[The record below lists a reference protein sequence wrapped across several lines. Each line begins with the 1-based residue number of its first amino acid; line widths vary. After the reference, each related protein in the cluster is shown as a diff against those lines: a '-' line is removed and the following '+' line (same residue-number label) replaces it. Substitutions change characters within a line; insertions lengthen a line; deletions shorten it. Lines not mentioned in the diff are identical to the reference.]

1 VVLLLLKDPMETLSV
16 VLRLLVPSSSSS
28 PRAVM
33 VPQQKVERA
42 YLAKVTM
49 ERESR
54 AKAYRVKVYLEKAS
68 LVKAS
73 LVKATMEYPAKAS
86 LAKAHLVKAYREK
99 ACLET
104 VYQVKVY
111 REKVTTAGRTAVVSS
126 SPFVDSRAVVAHQQK
141 VMRAYREKGR
151 MANRTKG
158 TMADQMAVVRLSL
171 MRNSADSLAVVVP
184 QQRES
189 RMKAYRAKGT
199 MDSPESR
206 CCTLA
211 AVEPGTLELAEEPDH
226 SQGSRATPSGW
237 WRRASG

>member
-1 VVLLLLKDPMETLSV
+1 METLSV

-54 AKAYRVKVYLEKAS
+54 AKAYRVKVYLE
-68 LVKAS
+68 KAS

-151 MANRTKG
+151 MANRT
-158 TMADQMAVVRLSL
+158 MADQMAVVRLSL